1 VAFATWLSVEA
12 GTDVWDLVPDAAVA
26 LRALYASLWDA
37 GIDPAVLD
45 ACRARVEA
53 VVAGLPRSDPEDGGA
68 AVRAAVA
75 FAEQY
80 ALDPH
85 GVTDADAAALH
96 DLFTPEELAVLTT
109 ALATFDALAR
119 VRVVLSSP
127 AGTVASIAIDTNPV

>member
-1 VAFATWLSVEA
+1 VPFATWLPVEP
-12 GTDVWDLVPDAAVA
+12 GGDVWDLVPGAAGA
-26 LRALYASLWDA
+26 LRTLYTSLWDA
-37 GIDPAVLD
+37 GVDAAVLD

-53 VVAGLPRSDPEDGGA
+53 VVGGVSCPEPEDGGA
-68 AVRAAVA
+68 TMRAAVA

-96 DLFTPEELAVLTT
+96 GLFTPEQLAALTT

-127 AGTVASIAIDTNPV
+127 AGTVASIDIDIDPA